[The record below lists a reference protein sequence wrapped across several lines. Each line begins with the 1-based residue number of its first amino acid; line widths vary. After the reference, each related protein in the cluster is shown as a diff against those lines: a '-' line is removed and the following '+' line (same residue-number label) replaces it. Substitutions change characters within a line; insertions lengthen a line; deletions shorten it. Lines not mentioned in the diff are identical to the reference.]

1 MRPRPFVLGLLVL
14 LASAAP
20 ERTLSA
26 QTTPE
31 QDAVYA
37 VVTKLF
43 DAMRTRDTASM
54 RASFAPGASLQSLT
68 PNGVRSEPI
77 DAWIGG
83 VASAPEGRVLDERL
97 ANPVVQVN
105 GALATVWVEYWFYV
119 GEQFSH
125 CGVDAFILARRPEGW
140 KVVTVADTRVRE
152 GCPPFPGS

>member
-1 MRPRPFVLGLLVL
+1 MRSQPLALVL
-14 LASAAP
+14 FALVALATPQRS
-20 ERTLSA
+20 LLA
-26 QTTPE
+26 QTTAE
-31 QDAVYA
+31 QDAAYA

-68 PNGVRSEPI
+68 PTGVRSEPI
-77 DAWIGG
+77 EAWIDG
-83 VASAPEGRVLDERL
+83 VASAPEGLVLDERL
-97 ANPVVQVN
+97 ANPVVMVN
-105 GALATVWVEYWFYV
+105 GALATVWVEYWFFL
-119 GEQFSH
+119 GERFSH